1 MDSLLK
7 LLAIFLHKQHRI
19 TLLGRIEILGY
30 VLWIRSHLLKKS
42 LMKNFI
48 FCVVGLIVNNCLGIT
63 SAGLWGQLTTHD
75 NTNSQ
80 IQYPYECLYRRVVG
94 TGPITKCYRI
104 LERIK
109 TKLEHW
115 TDVGEGF
122 LLFLRSTHFH

>member
-1 MDSLLK
+1 
-7 LLAIFLHKQHRI
+7 
-19 TLLGRIEILGY
+19 
-30 VLWIRSHLLKKS
+30 
-42 LMKNFI
+42 MKNFI
-48 FCVVGLIVNNCLGIT
+48 VYVVGLIVNNCLGTT